1 MGNLIVEILPY
12 AIAAMAA
19 APIVLVV
26 SALIIGKAERPVRSA
41 SLFVLGA
48 VLLDV
53 LFAGVIL
60 AFYRAAGVD
69 AGSGDVSAWIDTIL
83 GGIFLLLGLRAIVVR
98 ETPEAQA
105 AQRARVEKLAP
116 RRRWG

>member
-1 MGNLIVEILPY
+1 MGSLILQTLPY

-26 SALIIGKAERPVRSA
+26 SAVIVGKAQRPLRSA

-53 LFAGVIL
+53 LLAAALL
-60 AFYRAAGVD
+60 AFYRAAGMD
-69 AGSGDVSAWIDTIL
+69 AGSGEVSAWIDSIL
-83 GGIFLLLGLRAIVVR
+83 GAGFLMLGVKAVFSHQ
-98 ETPEAQA
+98 TPDEQA
-105 AQRARVEKLAP
+105 TQRARVESLATAG
-116 RRRWG
+116 R